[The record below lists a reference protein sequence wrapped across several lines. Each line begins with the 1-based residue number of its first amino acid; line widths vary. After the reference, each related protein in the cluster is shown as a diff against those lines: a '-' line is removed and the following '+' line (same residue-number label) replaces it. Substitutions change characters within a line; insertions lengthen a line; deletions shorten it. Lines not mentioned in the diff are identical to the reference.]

1 MFLFIFNFPLNLLWN
16 DCKTNDSGYLT
27 KCSCL
32 VFWIWFCIAYIK
44 QKFACVKKLLC
55 KLDTSMKYIWNIW
68 KKGNA
73 YEAQYYYFVV

>member
-1 MFLFIFNFPLNLLWN
+1 MTAKLMIVGTSPNAPVWSFGFG
-16 DCKTNDSGYLT
+16 S
-27 KCSCL
+27 
-32 VFWIWFCIAYIK
+32 VFAYIK